1 MIHQAT
7 PIDFN
12 DILSMY
18 ASARR
23 FMMEHG
29 NPTQWGTT
37 YPPQETILQ
46 DIKQGILFVLEDEE
60 GLYGVFALIAGEDPT
75 YQTIQNGSWISD
87 LPYAT
92 LHRIASNQR
101 RKGVFNE
108 CLKYAR
114 SRYHHLRID
123 THEQNLIMR
132 RLILNAGF
140 SYRGKIQVKDGSPR
154 LAYEW
159 ISPSL

>member
-1 MIHQAT
+1 MIRQAT

-12 DILSMY
+12 DILSIY

-29 NPTQWGTT
+29 NPTQWGSA

-75 YQTIQNGSWISD
+75 YQKIQDGSWTSVS
-87 LPYAT
+87 PYAT

-101 RKGVFNE
+101 RRGVFAE
-108 CLKYAR
+108 CLEYAKT
-114 SRYHHLRID
+114 RYHHLCID

-140 SYRGKIQVKDGSPR
+140 SCRGKIQVKDGSPR

>member
-1 MIHQAT
+1 MIRQAT
-7 PIDFN
+7 PTDFN
-12 DILSMY
+12 GILSIY
-18 ASARR
+18 ASARN

-29 NPTQWGTT
+29 NPAQWGSA
-37 YPPQETILQ
+37 YPPRETIFH
-46 DIKQGILFVLEDEE
+46 DIEQGVLMILEDEE

-75 YQTIQNGSWISD
+75 YQTIQDGSWASAS
-87 LPYAT
+87 PYAT

-108 CLKYAR
+108 CLEYAK
-114 SRYHHLRID
+114 SCYTHLRID

-132 RLILNAGF
+132 HLILNAGF
-140 SYRGKIQVKDGSPR
+140 SYRGKIKVEDGSSR

-159 ISPSL
+159 IS

>member
-1 MIHQAT
+1 MIRQAT

-12 DILSMY
+12 DILTIY

-37 YPPQETILQ
+37 YPPQETIFH
-46 DIKQGILFVLEDEE
+46 DIEQGVLMILEDEE

-75 YQTIQNGSWISD
+75 YQTIQDGSWASAS
-87 LPYAT
+87 PYAT

-108 CLKYAR
+108 CLEYAK
-114 SRYHHLRID
+114 SCYTHLRID

-132 RLILNAGF
+132 HLILNAGF
-140 SYRGKIQVKDGSPR
+140 SYRGKIKVEDGSSR

-159 ISPSL
+159 IS

>member
-1 MIHQAT
+1 MIRQAIST
-7 PIDFN
+7 DFN
-12 DILSMY
+12 DIQAIY
-18 ASARR
+18 TSARN

-37 YPPQETILQ
+37 YPPQKTILQ

-75 YQTIQNGSWISD
+75 YQKIQDGSWTSAS
-87 LPYAT
+87 PYAT

-101 RKGVFNE
+101 RRGVFAE
-108 CLKYAR
+108 CLEYAR

-140 SYRGKIQVKDGSPR
+140 SYRGKIKVKDGSPR

-159 ISPSL
+159 ISSSL

>member
-1 MIHQAT
+1 MIRQAT
-7 PIDFN
+7 PTDFN
-12 DILSMY
+12 DILTIY

-29 NPTQWGTT
+29 NPTQWGSA

-75 YQTIQNGSWISD
+75 YQTIQDGSWASVS
-87 LPYAT
+87 PYAT
-92 LHRIASNQR
+92 LHRLASNQR

-108 CLKYAR
+108 CLEYAR

-140 SYRGKIQVKDGSPR
+140 SYRGKIKVEDGSSR

-159 ISPSL
+159 IS

>member
-29 NPTQWGTT
+29 NPTQWGSA

-75 YQTIQNGSWISD
+75 YKRFKTVLG
-87 LPYAT
+87 LP
-92 LHRIASNQR
+92 LRLMRPFIASHQT
-101 RKGVFNE
+101 KGEETYLTNAWNTRDPVIITF
-108 CLKYAR
+108 ASIPM
-114 SRYHHLRID
+114 SRI
-123 THEQNLIMR
+123 
-132 RLILNAGF
+132 
-140 SYRGKIQVKDGSPR
+140 
-154 LAYEW
+154 
-159 ISPSL
+159 

>member
-1 MIHQAT
+1 MIRQAT

-12 DILSMY
+12 DILSIC
-18 ASARR
+18 ALARR

-37 YPPQETILQ
+37 YPPQETILR
-46 DIKQGILFVLEDEE
+46 DIEQGALLVLEDEE
-60 GLYGVFALIAGEDPT
+60 GLYGVFTLIAGEDPT

-101 RKGVFNE
+101 RKGVFAE
-108 CLKYAR
+108 CLEYAKT
-114 SRYHHLRID
+114 RYHHLRID
-123 THEQNLIMR
+123 TQEQNLIMR
-132 RLILNAGF
+132 RLVLNAGF
-140 SYRGKIQVKDGSPR
+140 SYRGKIKVEDGSPR

-159 ISPSL
+159 ISSSL